1 MYYPP
6 WIMGITVTMSPSFTN
21 DSLVSKSEESIP
33 FTTIKKL
40 SLLKSES
47 YLDTY
52 HTNMAQECTY
62 PYSLLFSSVTV
73 LDGSL
78 PSGSEE
84 PA

>member
-1 MYYPP
+1 MHYPP

-52 HTNMAQECTY
+52 LPKKETISFIEAECF
-62 PYSLLFSSVTV
+62 LSSK
-73 LDGSL
+73 
-78 PSGSEE
+78 EE
-84 PA
+84 HPIAFL